1 MAKVNVIKKVKEVKE
16 VVVSEIKKALDKLK
30 FFCINDFK
38 KYVGVHI
45 TTNHTGKMR
54 GMISL
59 STSCLCNKYCKAYAK
74 DPKKVC
80 HKCYAVTQM
89 NYQKSMQPC
98 FEKNTKILTESVI
111 PKEYLPIINAA
122 VFRFE
127 AFGDIQNET
136 QVINYFNICKK
147 NKHVNFAL
155 WTKNP
160 AIIDRAIKSGHA
172 KPKNL
177 QIVLSSHYLNK
188 VADINRWSFVDK
200 IFTVF
205 TKDYIEENNVKINCK
220 GESCLLCQKCYH
232 KNKEIY
238 MNEELRGKI

>member
-1 MAKVNVIKKVKEVKE
+1 MNKVKEFVT
-16 VVVSEIKKALDKLK
+16 EIKNALNKLK
-30 FFCINDFK
+30 FFCIKDFK
-38 KYVGVHI
+38 KYIGVHI
-45 TTNHTGKMR
+45 TTDHTGKMR
-54 GMISL
+54 GMYSL

-74 DPKKVC
+74 DPNKVC

-89 NYQKSMQPC
+89 NYQKLMQPC
-98 FEKNTKILTESVI
+98 FERNTKILTESVI
-111 PKEYLPIINAA
+111 PVEYLPVINAA

-127 AFGDIQNET
+127 AFGDIQNEN

-160 AIIDRAIKSGHA
+160 GIISRTIKAGHK

-188 VADINRWSFVDK
+188 VSDINRWSFVDK
-200 IFTVF
+200 VFTVF
-205 TKDYIEENNVKINCK
+205 TKDFIKENNININCK

-232 KNKEIY
+232 KNKHVYI
-238 MNEELRGKI
+238 NEELRGKL

>member
-1 MAKVNVIKKVKEVKE
+1 MFKINFKEITQTIKEKLK
-16 VVVSEIKKALDKLK
+16 KLK
-30 FFCINDFK
+30 FFCIDDFK
-38 KYVGVHI
+38 KNIGVHI
-45 TTNHTGKMR
+45 TTNHSGKMR

-59 STSCLCNKYCKAYAK
+59 STSCLCNKYCKAYAQ
-74 DPKKVC
+74 DPEKVC

-89 NYQKSMQPC
+89 KCYKLMQPC
-98 FEKNTKILTESVI
+98 FERNTKILTESVI
-111 PKEYLPIINAA
+111 PTEYLPAINAA

-127 AFGDIQNET
+127 AFGDINNEI
-136 QVINYFNICKK
+136 QVINYFNICNK

-160 AIIDRAIKSGHA
+160 GIISRTIKAGYK

-188 VADINRWSFVDK
+188 VADISRWSFVDK
-200 IFTVF
+200 VFTVF
-205 TKDYIEENNVKINCK
+205 TKEYIKENNININCK

-232 KNKEIY
+232 KNKEKYI
-238 MNEELRGKI
+238 NEELRGKL